1 MNQKGGKE
9 MLKYLVV
16 LSLVVSLLV
25 QSCGPSRV
33 LVKRGKT
40 KVVIAETI
48 PRIREPKWV
57 ESTKE
62 FWEKKDSYFYRGMSQ
77 GYTDPEVSR
86 RDAEAV
92 ARASLARQVKV
103 VLRDEFRR
111 ALEAQKQ
118 DPTIGGYLS
127 DSFVSIVENLEI
139 TGSVFVDSYSQRI
152 QEISYKSVLRDY
164 WRTYAKVELPRGEY
178 EKCAKRAFENLKVQ
192 VEANESA
199 EDLAEKTE
207 KRFWEQQELKRL

>member
-1 MNQKGGKE
+1 MV
-9 MLKYLVV
+9 KYL
-16 LSLVVSLLV
+16 LVVALVASLFV

-40 KVVIAETI
+40 RVIIAETI
-48 PRIREPKWV
+48 PRIAEPKWV
-57 ESTKE
+57 KSTKE
-62 FWEKKDSYFYRGMSQ
+62 FWEKKGAYFYRGMSQ

-86 RDAEAV
+86 YDAEAV
-92 ARASLARQVKV
+92 ARTSLARQIKV

-127 DSFVSIVENLEI
+127 DSFVSVVENLEI
-139 TGSVFVDSYSQRI
+139 TGSVLVDSYCQRI
-152 QEISYKSVLRDY
+152 QEESHKTVLKDY
-164 WRTYAKVELPRGEY
+164 WRTYALVKMPRGEY
-178 EKCAKRAFENLKVQ
+178 EKCAKRAFENLKAQ

-199 EDLAEKTE
+199 EELLEETE
-207 KRFWEQQELKRL
+207 ERFWKL